1 MSVQCESFSFFGTF
15 IFIFFFYVLFGDP
28 KQSLDQMNIQVL
40 GLFCC
45 LEDVLVVHPYSVNHW
60 VCWLLSYELSKDW
73 CTEDAVW
80 LALALGEG
88 LKCGIQQIHTLLCPL
103 GDERAGS

>member
-1 MSVQCESFSFFGTF
+1 MKASVSLVLSFLF
-15 IFIFFFYVLFGDP
+15 FIFFHVLFGDP

-73 CTEDAVW
+73 RTEDAVW
-80 LALALGEG
+80 LALALGKG
-88 LKCGIQQIHTLLCPL
+88 LKCGIQQIHTSLCPL
-103 GDERAGS
+103 GGERAGS